1 MDVVVVGA
9 GPAARECLDLLTQ
22 AGFEVGSDLAQD
34 ERCPVVLGDVSHPFS
49 QALQILEAGR
59 HLLIANPAVL
69 SPSQLASLLASR
81 RPRQALFLWSERR
94 QHPAYRLVAGLV
106 RTDENG
112 WAPRY
117 LRLSA
122 FSIERPTAALLR
134 WRACESVALALELA
148 GAEPQALS
156 ASQPPSP
163 WRGSPDFLSLNL
175 DLGGVSAFLEVGL
188 GEAVGRFETVL
199 AANDR
204 KAYVDELDTRVPVR
218 LVDDGESALSAGRWV
233 SCPAPGRSELARRQ
247 CLAFLEGATAPAR
260 SQAEAGLWLTAIAC
274 WQAVEASLAAQG
286 AQASVMQP
294 STAVRRVIS
303 SRGAVAASATPP
315 LRIVG

>member
-1 MDVVVVGA
+1 MDVVVAGA
-9 GPAARECLDLLTQ
+9 GPAARECLGLLTQ

-34 ERCPVVLGDVSHPFS
+34 ERCPVVLGEVSHPFS
-49 QALQILEAGR
+49 QALQILEARR
-59 HLLIANPAVL
+59 HLLIANPAAL

-81 RPRQALFLWSERR
+81 RPRQALYLWSERR
-94 QHPAYRLVAGLV
+94 QHPAYHLVAGLV

-122 FSIERPTAALLR
+122 FGTERPTAALLR

-148 GAEPQALS
+148 GAEPQAVI
-156 ASQPPSP
+156 ASQSQGP
-163 WRGSPDFLSLNL
+163 WRGSADFLALNL
-175 DLGGVSAFLEVGL
+175 DFGDVGAFVEVAL
-188 GEAVGRFETVL
+188 GEALARFETVL

-233 SCPAPGRSELARRQ
+233 SCAAPGRSELARRQ

-260 SQAEAGLWLTAIAC
+260 SQAEADVWLSAIAC

-286 AQASVMQP
+286 AQAAVTQP
-294 STAVRRVIS
+294 SAAALRVIS
-303 SRGAVAASATPP
+303 GRGAVAASAAPP